1 MNKEKYRLVRHKY
14 HLVRHNLFR
23 PIIIGYFFDVPTPI
37 QVKKAIEEHDF
48 LEVGEDSARRI
59 VEGEHVCPH
68 LKITYFI
75 EAR

>member
-1 MNKEKYRLVRHKY
+1 MNKEKYY
-14 HLVRHNLFR
+14 LVRHNLFR
-23 PIIIGYFFDVPTPI
+23 PMIIGQFLDVPRPI

-59 VEGEHVCPH
+59 VEGEHVRPY
-68 LKITYFI
+68 LQITYFI